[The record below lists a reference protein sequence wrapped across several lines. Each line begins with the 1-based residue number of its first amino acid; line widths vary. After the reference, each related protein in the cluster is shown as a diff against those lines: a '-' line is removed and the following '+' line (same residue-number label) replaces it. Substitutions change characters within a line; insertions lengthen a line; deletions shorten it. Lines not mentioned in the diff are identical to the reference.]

1 MTDRHAPT
9 NDSSSDLLAKRILE
23 LEGRFTAE
31 LVRTRAES
39 RRWKLAAIASM
50 GVLGAGLLGFTSA
63 EQEVLPLVQTRR
75 LEVVDSQNRVVFLAT
90 AAPDGGR
97 IDLWNQTGQ
106 NVLRA
111 SATPAGGDF
120 AIWDS
125 NGDLAVGALAARTG
139 GRVEVR
145 TAGRSGATI
154 AATQEGGA
162 IALTNNRGMPV
173 YGANASGT
181 GGILR
186 LADAENRDALTF
198 GASEDGGSIAV
209 ASSKGGIVG
218 RLRAGTDGAELDLAS
233 PDGARRIAA
242 RANATECFI
251 LAGDPK
257 GAAKISAD
265 VDGGSV
271 AVVNVQGQSLVEL
284 EGNKAGGTLLCRTP
298 TGDPLLLA
306 GASAEDSTG
315 GMLQVFNGAKVPIF
329 AVAANA
335 EGAGRFAIASG
346 EGNAVIVA
354 EGGKDDGASLLL
366 ARNGKRAVTLVSA
379 PTGGLISI
387 SNASGAPVVA
397 AGVAADAPGGALV
410 LRSALGKD
418 LARIGTNEKGSGDIV
433 VFNEDGT
440 EKKSFST
447 SR

>member
-1 MTDRHAPT
+1 M
-9 NDSSSDLLAKRILE
+9 
-23 LEGRFTAE
+23 
-31 LVRTRAES
+31 
-39 RRWKLAAIASM
+39 
-50 GVLGAGLLGFTSA
+50 
-63 EQEVLPLVQTRR
+63 
-75 LEVVDSQNRVVFLAT
+75 
-90 AAPDGGR
+90 
-97 IDLWNQTGQ
+97 
-106 NVLRA
+106 
-111 SATPAGGDF
+111 
-120 AIWDS
+120 
-125 NGDLAVGALAARTG
+125 
-139 GRVEVR
+139 
-145 TAGRSGATI
+145 
-154 AATQEGGA
+154 
-162 IALTNNRGMPV
+162 
-173 YGANASGT
+173 
-181 GGILR
+181 
-186 LADAENRDALTF
+186 
-198 GASEDGGSIAV
+198 
-209 ASSKGGIVG
+209 
-218 RLRAGTDGAELDLAS
+218 
-233 PDGARRIAA
+233 
-242 RANATECFI
+242 
-251 LAGDPK
+251 
-257 GAAKISAD
+257 
-265 VDGGSV
+265 
-271 AVVNVQGQSLVEL
+271 
-284 EGNKAGGTLLCRTP
+284 LCRTP

-306 GASAEDSTG
+306 GASTEDSTG